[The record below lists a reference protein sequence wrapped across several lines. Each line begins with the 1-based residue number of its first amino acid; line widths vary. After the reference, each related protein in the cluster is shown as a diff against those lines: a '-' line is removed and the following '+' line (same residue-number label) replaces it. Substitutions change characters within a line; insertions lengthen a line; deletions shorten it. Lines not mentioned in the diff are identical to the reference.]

1 MAGTIPSARPPT
13 RHDARPAFAAPVRA
27 QSAPRARPEPPVTAR
42 MEPPGTT
49 RPEPPGTA
57 LPPHPDP
64 YAHPA
69 SRAELYAAAATDG
82 QVASR
87 LVEYETA
94 LETERRRASQA
105 IAACHASQR
114 RASESEERLR
124 MTQSQ
129 LYLVHTQRGS
139 LAASLDESLRN
150 LGQAHSELH
159 GHRLRQ
165 LGQPAINARS
175 GALRGGGF
183 GGFGAGVSAGLAG
196 TLQPGS
202 WGLLQE
208 LHQLHLKLHD
218 GKGPLMGAP
227 PPTAP

>member
-1 MAGTIPSARPPT
+1 
-13 RHDARPAFAAPVRA
+13 
-27 QSAPRARPEPPVTAR
+27 
-42 MEPPGTT
+42 
-49 RPEPPGTA
+49 
-57 LPPHPDP
+57 
-64 YAHPA
+64 
-69 SRAELYAAAATDG
+69 
-82 QVASR
+82 
-87 LVEYETA
+87 
-94 LETERRRASQA
+94 
-105 IAACHASQR
+105 
-114 RASESEERLR
+114 

-165 LGQPAINARS
+165 LGQPAINART
-175 GALRGGGF
+175 GALRG

-218 GKGPLMGAP
+218 GKGPLMGAQ